1 VEFGA
6 TLTDEDFAAVD
17 YLTTEALNSKEL
29 WIGIATVA
37 G

>member
-1 VEFGA
+1 VELGA
-6 TLTDEDFAAVD
+6 TLTDENLAAVD
-17 YLTTEALNSKEL
+17 DLTTEALNSEKL